1 MSKYFEIVS
10 ITGDWKGGNNSQYP
24 KVLLL
29 SPESDRPF
37 VVTEG
42 AGMRSCGASFT
53 LPELF
58 ENGVASKF
66 DREESSELFQLL
78 SSAYRS
84 GTSEEVLVRELIE
97 RYCKHA

>member
-24 KVLLL
+24 KVLSL

-42 AGMRSCGASFT
+42 AGMGSCGASFT
-53 LPELF
+53 LFELF

-84 GTSEEVLVRELIE
+84 GTTEEVLVRELIE

>member
-1 MSKYFEIVS
+1 MNPYFEIVS

-24 KVLLL
+24 KVLSV

-37 VVTEG
+37 IVTEG
-42 AGMRSCGASFT
+42 AGMGSCGASFT
-53 LPELF
+53 LF
-58 ENGVASKF
+58 EHGVASKF

-84 GTSEEVLVRELIE
+84 DTSGEVLARELIE
-97 RYCKHA
+97 RYGKHA